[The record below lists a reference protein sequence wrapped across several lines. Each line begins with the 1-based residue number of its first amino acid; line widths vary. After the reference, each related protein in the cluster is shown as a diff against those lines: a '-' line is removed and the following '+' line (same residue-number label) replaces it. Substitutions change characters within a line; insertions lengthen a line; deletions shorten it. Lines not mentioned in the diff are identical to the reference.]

1 MRLFETIPEQ
11 IRSAFGVGH
20 DRDDVEG
27 YLFVTVYELF
37 ILNKRDTNY
46 HDVNQLFDYDDE
58 FDRFYELQPDE
69 LDDEFL
75 ARPLTNWAD
84 GTIKS
89 WQLHLLWLDIHRDTL
104 VHRLLGGDTEYTDL
118 AWKSVA
124 DNWGF
129 VVPIQRGWGGNADY
143 SAYRT
148 KAIRLSDGEM
158 IGDARHSGMHWNRY
172 HKDWMSYDDIQ
183 SHGRKYQ
190 RCSVCSSYN
199 KHRTDMVP
207 LKYLSNMDGRAKS
220 VCLQCVGFLQNLTVE
235 HIDDIY
241 DCDVG
246 IGRDYHLLK
255 LADNNIGYGDDGRFY
270 LMDIGR
276 VQVQNLD
283 TVQLEDI
290 IREVNN
296 DADRTHNRQA
306 RKIYDTYE
314 GFGDGMFYIEIPNS
328 WTGNRSQF
336 LLGQQN
342 YNYRPPIFLN
352 GAYRVP
358 MGDNL
363 YYSRHVPAIE
373 NREDWV
379 QEYGPFYG
387 VEIEVKVREDRK
399 DWSTVSKV
407 MEQAILM
414 FHPYNYP
421 EYYLQD
427 GPTQL
432 VIHKR
437 DGSLQGDST
446 EFVTQPLSY
455 DYWIKHIPDR
465 FWEYFRDNFMGRAM
479 DDYGIHIH
487 IGYDSMDIPH
497 RWVFLEL
504 LESMM
509 LKPEGVLRAVAG
521 RGSNRRFAIWQPLVF
536 RGARHR
542 AFEVARQK
550 QQTGTNDK
558 YWAVNTTH
566 GETLEL
572 RMFQSNTGKNSILGM
587 IQFVQNLWSL
597 SKSLTEDIGWDYE
610 DEDQAPPEMLLDRIR
625 AVRENGDDVFMR
637 WVQRYHNQDT
647 EYLLKR
653 LATYPV
659 VEERYNILERE

>member
-1 MRLFETIPEQ
+1 MRLFETLPEQ
-11 IRSAFGVGH
+11 IRNAFVVSH
-20 DRDDVEG
+20 DIRDDIDG
-27 YLFVTVYELF
+27 YLFVTMYELF

-46 HDVNQLFDYDDE
+46 LIIDELFDYDRE
-58 FDRFYELQPDE
+58 FDRFMQLQPEDLE
-69 LDDEFL
+69 DGFL

-104 VHRLLGGDTEYTDL
+104 IHREGVGNTEVDL

-129 VVPIQRGWGGNADY
+129 VVPIERGWGGNADY
-143 SAYRT
+143 SSFRT
-148 KAIRLSDGEM
+148 KAFRLSDGRM
-158 IGDARHSGMHWNRY
+158 IGEARTSGMHYNRY
-172 HKDWMSYDDIQ
+172 HNDWMSYEEIR

-199 KHRTDMVP
+199 KSRTDMV
-207 LKYLSNMDGRAKS
+207 LLRYLSNMDGRAKS
-220 VCLQCVGFLQNLTVE
+220 VCIQCVGFLQNLAVGD
-235 HIDDIY
+235 IDEIY
-241 DCDVG
+241 DSDVG

-255 LADNNIGYGDDGRFY
+255 LADNNIGYGDGRFY
-270 LMDIGR
+270 LIDIGR
-276 VQVQNLD
+276 VQLQNLD

-306 RKIYDTYE
+306 RKIFDTYE
-314 GFGDGMFYIEIPNS
+314 GTFGMWYLEIPAS

-336 LLGQQN
+336 LLNQQL

-352 GAYRVP
+352 GAYQMP

-373 NREDWV
+373 HREDWV

-399 DWSTVSKV
+399 DWRTVMQV

-414 FHPYNYP
+414 FHPENYP
-421 EYYLQD
+421 DYYLQD

-437 DGSLQGDST
+437 DGSLVSDST

-455 DYWIKHIPDR
+455 EYWINHIPDS
-465 FWEYFRDNFMGRAM
+465 FWNYFRDNFMGRGM
-479 DDYGIHIH
+479 DNYGIHIH

-504 LESMM
+504 IESMM
-509 LKPEGVLRAVAG
+509 LQPEGVLRAVAG
-521 RGSNRRFAIWQPLVF
+521 RGSNSNYARWQPLVF

-550 QQTGTNDK
+550 HQTGTNDK

-566 GETLEL
+566 GDTLEL
-572 RMFQSNTGKNSILGM
+572 RMFQSNTGKNSILAM
-587 IQFVQNLWSL
+587 IQFVQNLWSF
-597 SKSLTEDIGWDYE
+597 SKSLTDDIGWDYE

-647 EYLLKR
+647 SYLLKR

-659 VEERYNILERE
+659 VEERYNILERG

>member
-1 MRLFETIPEQ
+1 MRLFETLPEQ
-11 IRSAFGVGH
+11 IGLAFRAVH
-20 DRDDVEG
+20 DSPDNVEG
-27 YLFVTVYELF
+27 YLFVTMYELF

-46 HDVNQLFDYDDE
+46 HDVKQLFDYDDE
-58 FDRFYELQPDE
+58 FDRFYELQPED
-69 LDDEFL
+69 LDDGYL

-89 WQLHLLWLDIHRDTL
+89 WQLHLLWLDTHRDALQTDYWWEDPQ
-104 VHRLLGGDTEYTDL
+104 VDL
-118 AWKSVA
+118 AWQSVA

-129 VVPIQRGWGGNADY
+129 VVPIERGWGGNADY
-143 SAYRT
+143 STYRT
-148 KAIRLSDGEM
+148 RAFRLSRGEA
-158 IGDARHSGMHWNRY
+158 IGVARHPGMHWNRY
-172 HKDWMSYDDIQ
+172 HKDWMSYSDIQ

-190 RCSVCSSYN
+190 RCSVCSSHN
-199 KHRTDMVP
+199 KQRTDMVP

-220 VCLQCVGFLQNLTVE
+220 VCLQCVGFLQFITV
-235 HIDDIY
+235 DIV
-241 DCDVG
+241 DEIFDADVG
-246 IGRDYHLLK
+246 ISRDYHLLK
-255 LADNNIGYGDDGRFY
+255 LADNMIGYGDGRFY

-276 VQVQNLD
+276 LRVENLD
-283 TVQLEDI
+283 VIRLDEI
-290 IREVNN
+290 IREVNS

-306 RKIYDTYE
+306 RKIFDAYE
-314 GFGDGMFYIEIPNS
+314 HSLNVWSVEIPDS
-328 WTGNRSQF
+328 WIGNRNQF
-336 LLGQQN
+336 LLSQQN

-352 GAYRVP
+352 GAYRIP
-358 MGDNL
+358 FGDNL

-399 DWSTVSKV
+399 DWRTVTKV

-414 FHPYNYP
+414 FHPDNYP

-432 VIHKR
+432 VVHKR

-455 DYWIKHIPDR
+455 DYWTNHIPDR

-487 IGYDSMDIPH
+487 IGYDAMDIPH

-521 RGSNRRFAIWQPLVF
+521 RGSNDRFAIWQPLVF

-550 QQTGTNDK
+550 HQTGTNDK